1 MRMSQQSSELAGFG
15 RRLAAHMLDLL
26 WMIPL
31 SLVLGVIGDAVQGGT
46 MSLGGEMMA
55 SLVVALIVV
64 SFWAERQ
71 ATPGKLALGLRIVD
85 AATGGPVPVGKL
97 LTRYVGYIL
106 SAIPLC
112 LGYLWMLWDSRRQTW
127 HDKMAA
133 TVVVKLV
140 PRA

>member
-1 MRMSQQSSELAGFG
+1 MVSQQSTELAGFG
-15 RRLAAHMLDLL
+15 RRLAAHVLDLL

-31 SLVLGVIGDAVQGGT
+31 SIILGLIGDTLQGGA
-46 MSLGGEMMA
+46 MSLGGEIMA

-71 ATPGKLALGLRIVD
+71 ATPGKLMLGLRIVD
-85 AATGGPVPVGKL
+85 ARTGGAVPVGKL

-127 HDKMAA
+127 HDKMAS
-133 TVVVKLV
+133 TLVVRL
-140 PRA
+140 PPSR

>member
-1 MRMSQQSSELAGFG
+1 MSQQTTELAGFG
-15 RRLAAHMLDLL
+15 RRLAAHLIDLL

-31 SLVLGVIGDAVQGGT
+31 SLVLGVIGDTVQGGT

>member
-1 MRMSQQSSELAGFG
+1 MPHQTTELASFG
-15 RRLAAHMLDLL
+15 RRLGAHVIDLF

-31 SLVLGVIGDAVQGGT
+31 SLVLGTIGDTVQGGA

-55 SLVVALIVV
+55 SLVVALVVV

-71 ATPGKLALGLRIVD
+71 ATPGKLLLGLRIVD

-97 LTRYVGYIL
+97 LTRYIGYIL

-112 LGYLWMLWDSRRQTW
+112 LGYLWMLWDARRQTW

-133 TVVVKLV
+133 TLVVKLV
-140 PRA
+140 ARG

>member
-1 MRMSQQSSELAGFG
+1 MWMSQQTTELAGFG
-15 RRLAAHMLDLL
+15 RRLAAHLIDLL

-31 SLVLGVIGDAVQGGT
+31 SLVLGVIGDTVQGGT